1 MLKLTDVHTSY
12 GPIEALKG
20 IDIEVQQGEIVCLIG
35 NNGAGKSTILMTI
48 SGILKPRSGEIIF
61 EGESI
66 TGVPPYK
73 IVRRGI
79 SQAPEGRRIFPKL
92 TVRENLEMG
101 AYQVVGG
108 RFSFFRKKETGSRQ
122 LTLQMGKVFELFPV
136 LKERHEQMGG
146 TLSGGE
152 QQMLAIGRSLMSN
165 PKLLLLDEPSLGLA
179 PIIVSK
185 IFKIV
190 REINKEGVTVLLVEQ
205 NARAALKLSHRG
217 YVLENGRV
225 ALEGIGG
232 ELLHNEQ
239 VRNAYLGEV
248 V

>member
-1 MLKLTDVHTSY
+1 MLKLTDVHTFY

-73 IVRRGI
+73 IVSRGI
-79 SQAPEGRRIFPKL
+79 SQVPEGRRIFPKL

-108 RFSFFRKKETGSRQ
+108 RVSFFRKQETGSRQ

-232 ELLHNEQ
+232 ELLNNEQ